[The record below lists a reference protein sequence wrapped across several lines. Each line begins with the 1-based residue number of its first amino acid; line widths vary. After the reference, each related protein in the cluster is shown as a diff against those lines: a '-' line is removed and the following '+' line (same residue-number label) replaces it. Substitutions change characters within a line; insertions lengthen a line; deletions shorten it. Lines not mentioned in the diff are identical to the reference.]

1 MRFIYVIKN
10 SVPSV
15 HLFVRLSVHASVHQL
30 INQSTGKGSKKG
42 RKGQELTGKERKV
55 VEREAINFLPI
66 MYPKLIM

>member
-30 INQSTGKGSKKG
+30 INQRTGKGSKGQERTGIDRKGEKSG
-42 RKGQELTGKERKV
+42 RKGG
-55 VEREAINFLPI
+55 N
-66 MYPKLIM
+66 